1 MFFYAV
7 CFKVIFNILQNFFRL
22 HLAMQAYKELLMN
35 LIFMDKSED
44 ENLRENAKIIKG
56 KVGAI
61 KFL

>member
-1 MFFYAV
+1 
-7 CFKVIFNILQNFFRL
+7 
-22 HLAMQAYKELLMN
+22 MQAYKELLMN

-61 KFL
+61 NFL